1 MGEVKD
7 MLLKAYLKKGEKAAA
22 PKAKA
27 ATVTAKPPAPIPVER
42 PRTLGNITLGMM
54 AQRIYDP
61 SRPPAPKSPSKAMAD
76 QGTGP
81 AMSLQTPWG
90 APPEQK

>member
-7 MLLKAYLKKGEKAAA
+7 MLLKAYLKKGA
-22 PKAKA
+22 PTAKAKA
-27 ATVTAKPPAPIPVER
+27 PVAPARPPAPIPVER
-42 PRTLGNITLGMM
+42 PRTLGNITLGML
-54 AQRIYDP
+54 AQKIYFP
-61 SRPPAPKSPSKAMAD
+61 NMPPVPKSPPKSMQD

-90 APPEQK
+90 APPEEK

>member
-7 MLLKAYLKKGEKAAA
+7 MLLKAYLKKGAK
-22 PKAKA
+22 PTAKA
-27 ATVTAKPPAPIPVER
+27 TTPVVPAKPPAPIPVER

-61 SRPPAPKSPSKAMAD
+61 SRHPAPKSPSKAMAD

-90 APPEQK
+90 APPEEK

>member
-7 MLLKAYLKKGEKAAA
+7 MLLKAYLKKGA
-22 PKAKA
+22 PTAKAKA
-27 ATVTAKPPAPIPVER
+27 PVAPSKPPAPIPVER